1 VYLTWAIAVFLAF
14 FPFSRIN
21 NFWRLNVVAGS
32 IPTCASTKSPIKMRL
47 FEGYC
52 KSFPLEGFLPR
63 FDPRAAVLLPN
74 LNALVPDQTA
84 DAFQGNGPKQ
94 QDLGRTYR
102 GTGVVPAILAV
113 LNNFAR

>member
-32 IPTCASTKSPIKMRL
+32 IPTRASTKSPIKMRL

-84 DAFQGNGPKQ
+84 DAFKE
-94 QDLGRTYR
+94 T
-102 GTGVVPAILAV
+102 
-113 LNNFAR
+113 ARSSRSRANVSRNRCGARNPGGFE